1 MTLILL
7 VSLLYF
13 YIFNFVFVLP
23 ELDRKTKK
31 FKVENN
37 LVKRKHLEGTCAL
50 RSLTWFAS

>member
-31 FKVENN
+31 FKVENH